1 VSPLVAEDPH
11 GHCECIPIR
20 APVSGRLLRLVRESE
35 GVVQAGEP
43 LAEIGDPTDLEIVV
57 DVLSADAVKI
67 EPGQSVVIEEW
78 GGAAPLAGR
87 VRRVE
92 PFGFTK
98 VSALGIEEQ
107 RVNVVID
114 LTSPPETWRRLG
126 HGYRVEARILLWEA
140 DAVLALPQ
148 SSLFRNGDGW
158 GVFVIEN
165 GEARTRPVELG
176 HRTGLRAEITSGL
189 EPGETVV
196 RFPNDRVADG
206 VRVAAR

>member
-1 VSPLVAEDPH
+1 VAEDPH

-67 EPGQSVVIEEW
+67 EPGQSVVI
-78 GGAAPLAGR
+78 
-87 VRRVE
+87 
-92 PFGFTK
+92 
-98 VSALGIEEQ
+98 
-107 RVNVVID
+107 D

-148 SSLFRNGDGW
+148 SSPFRNGDGW